1 MLTNKMLKNIRTGNE
16 SKFYK
21 SRTWQKKRNEIVIR
35 DHYECQRCKE
45 KGKYSKAD
53 CVHHI
58 IYLKD
63 NPYLA
68 LENSNLV
75 SLCNHCHYLE
85 HNEKLNKMIESNK
98 KEPIT
103 PERW

>member
-1 MLTNKMLKNIRTGNE
+1 MLMNIRNGNE

-35 DHYECQRCKE
+35 DHYECQRCKG